1 VLNTGSLDEA
11 VAVAYGWPSSAAH
24 DPQESNRLLLE
35 LNRAIA
41 AGEIDYRPFGT
52 LPTVVPVGTL
62 APALDL
68 PTIDGGRFDLRK
80 ERGHPVL
87 VSFLRHAG

>member
-1 VLNTGSLDEA
+1 LT
-11 VAVAYGWPSSAAH
+11 
-24 DPQESNRLLLE
+24 
-35 LNRAIA
+35 
-41 AGEIDYRPFGT
+41 GT

-62 APALDL
+62 APPLDL
-68 PTIDGGRFDLRK
+68 PLLDGGPFSLRE